1 MTMIDASCARAE
13 QSGWTCGVTLTD
25 ADGSMS
31 SHRVALADEDL
42 ARLAPGATDPHELV
56 ERSFRFLLAHEPK
69 ESILRSFDLP
79 VIGHYFPDFEPT
91 IRR

>member
-1 MTMIDASCARAE
+1 MTNIDASCARADE
-13 QSGWTCGVTLTD
+13 DGWTCGVTLTD

-31 SHRVALADEDL
+31 SHRVALSDADLE
-42 ARLAPGATDPHELV
+42 RLAPGASDPHDLV

-79 VIGHYFPDFEPT
+79 VIGGYFPDFEAT

>member
-13 QSGWTCGVTLTD
+13 DGGWTCGVTLTD

-42 ARLAPGATDPHELV
+42 ARLAPGATDPHEL
-56 ERSFRFLLAHEPK
+56 
-69 ESILRSFDLP
+69 P